1 MNVQQSNQQG
11 NEPGDSSAHRQPAGS
26 RRSQQRSIVA
36 VWLLAVVGAVLTAV
50 LSDPAERLTWIGLTL
65 AGCTL
70 ATLSLQ
76 IAAGEKVGYVSRVTS
91 SITGAVVVLAVA
103 TGIFALLGL
112 GS

>member
-1 MNVQQSNQQG
+1 MKAQQSNEQG
-11 NEPGDSSAHRQPAGS
+11 NQPGKAHGDAPRRQS
-26 RRSQQRSIVA
+26 LRQRRSIVV

-50 LSDPAERLTWIGLTL
+50 LSDPAERLTWLGLTL

-91 SITGAVVVLAVA
+91 SITGAVVVLAAA
-103 TGIFALLGL
+103 TGIFALVEVL
-112 GS
+112 S

>member
-1 MNVQQSNQQG
+1 VKARESNEHGEQTTGQ
-11 NEPGDSSAHRQPAGS
+11 RT
-26 RRSQQRSIVA
+26 SQMRSIVA

-50 LSDPAERLTWIGLTL
+50 LSEQGERLTWIGLTL

-76 IAAGEKVGYVSRVTS
+76 IAAGEKVGYVRRVTA
-91 SITGAVVVLAVA
+91 SITGAVVVLAAA
-103 TGIFALLGL
+103 TAVFALMTV